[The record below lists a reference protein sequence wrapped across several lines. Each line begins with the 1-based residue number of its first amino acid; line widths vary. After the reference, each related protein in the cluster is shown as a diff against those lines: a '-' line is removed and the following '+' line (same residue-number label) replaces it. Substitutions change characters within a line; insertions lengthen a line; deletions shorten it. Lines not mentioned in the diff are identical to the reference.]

1 MAINYEITARELVK
15 ELGGDENIINVT
27 HCATRLRF
35 ILKDESGIDSAKVAR
50 IPGVITTV
58 QAGGQYQVVIG
69 NHVPE
74 VFEDVMALL
83 DLNENKASAETKKSG
98 KLLDRA
104 IDVVS
109 GIFQPIL
116 GIMAACGMLKGL
128 NTLFVTL
135 GLYSADCG
143 GYMIINAAGDALF
156 TFLPLFLGYTAA
168 KKFQL
173 KPMLGLS
180 ITYENVTF

>member
-69 NHVPE
+69 NHVS
-74 VFEDVMALL
+74 DAYAQVMKLITV
-83 DLNENKASAETKKSG
+83 DETAAVGEKKKTG
-98 KLLDRA
+98 
-104 IDVVS
+104 IVS
-109 GIFQPIL
+109 GIIDVISSIFAPFLYTLAKMSDYYLAYYVTERMIKGEYNITTQVPVLYLLEAL
-116 GIMAACGMLKGL
+116 GRRLMAEI
-128 NTLFVTL
+128 
-135 GLYSADCG
+135 S
-143 GYMIINAAGDALF
+143 
-156 TFLPLFLGYTAA
+156 
-168 KKFQL
+168 
-173 KPMLGLS
+173 
-180 ITYENVTF
+180 